1 MGLDSYNAA
10 RMRDALGRV
19 MWLLPHDARRSI
31 YLRTHP
37 DQRELF
43 RTMREH
49 DLGEVPGQGVSLTAF
64 DRYRC
69 IFVHIPKCAG
79 MSVGR
84 SLFGDYGGSHLGI
97 PTYQMIFSK
106 ADFDAYFKFAFVR
119 NPWDRVLSAYRFMD
133 AVYNR
138 YAEEYGTVPR
148 PEEYADASD
157 DLRTKL
163 STKFEV
169 HGYDDFES
177 FVAGWINPHNLRV
190 HEHFR
195 PQHRFVCSPDGA
207 LRLDYVARFETIE
220 SDVVKIGERL
230 GIDATLGHDN
240 RTDGDS
246 VDYRDHYTP
255 RMRKIVEEHYARDIE
270 LFDYTFD
277 G

>member
-1 MGLDSYNAA
+1 M
-10 RMRDALGRV
+10 
-19 MWLLPHDARRSI
+19 RRSV
-31 YLRTHP
+31 LLTARP
-37 DQRELF
+37 AQRELYQ
-43 RTMREH
+43 TMREH
-49 DLGEVPGQGVSLTAF
+49 DLGEVRGQGVSLTAF

-97 PTYQMIFSK
+97 QTYQIIFSK

-119 NPWDRVLSAYRFMD
+119 NPWDRVLSAYRYMD
-133 AVYNR
+133 AVYGR
-138 YAEEYGTVPR
+138 YVSALGTVPR
-148 PEEYADASD
+148 PEEYTDASD

-169 HGYDDFES
+169 HEYPDFEA
-177 FVAGWINPHNLRV
+177 FVTGWINPQNLRV

-195 PQHRFVCSPDGA
+195 PQHRFVCSPDGK
-207 LRLDYVARFETIE
+207 LQLDYVARFETIE
-220 SDVVKIGERL
+220 SDLAKIGERL
-230 GIDATLGHDN
+230 GIEATLSHDN
-240 RTDGDS
+240 RTDGDA

-255 RMRKIVEEHYARDIE
+255 QMRKIVERHYARDIE
-270 LFDYTFD
+270 LFDYSFD